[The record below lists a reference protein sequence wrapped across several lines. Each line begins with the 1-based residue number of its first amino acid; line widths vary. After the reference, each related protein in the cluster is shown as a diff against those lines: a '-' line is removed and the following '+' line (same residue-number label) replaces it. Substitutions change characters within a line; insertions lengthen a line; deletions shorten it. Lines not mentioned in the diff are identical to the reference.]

1 MIHLLSKEKYSKVI
15 RFYFNRILLFLCKSA
30 KLSSMNFSKLMLKS
44 RSTAKIHK
52 SLSRLSDIAL
62 RVVVFISFILLNVLS
77 HVVDK
82 TGSHTAIIRNII
94 VGNPCFSGNSS

>member
-1 MIHLLSKEKYSKVI
+1 MIHLLSKEKYSKVT

-30 KLSSMNFSKLMLKS
+30 KLSMSFSKLMLKS
-44 RSTAKIHK
+44 RSTAIIHK
-52 SLSRLSDIAL
+52 SLSRLSDIVL

-77 HVVDK
+77 HVVDE
-82 TGSHTAIIRNII
+82 TGSHTAIIRDI